1 MKAYKKKFYIIPI
14 VICLL
19 AIAAVVA
26 YYLTGSFSR
35 SEQRE
40 YVYIDDN
47 DNLDSVTAKLAP
59 IASEQALL
67 SFKIIS
73 RHTGYDKNIRSGR
86 YGIEPGEGTI
96 SVLRKLKNGHQEPMR
111 LTIPESRT
119 TDRLAGAIGRKLM
132 MDSLS
137 LSILLKDSAFC
148 AAQGFDTTTI
158 VSMFVP
164 NTYEVYW
171 NTSIENLMSRMKKEH
186 DKFWNKSRMAKAS
199 ALGLSPEEVCTL
211 ASIIDEETSNNAE
224 KPMIAR
230 MYLNRLAKGMPLQ
243 ADPTVKFALKD
254 FALKRIYHNMLN
266 TDSPYNT

>member
-73 RHTGYDKNIRSGR
+73 HHTGYDKNIRSGR
-86 YGIEPGEGTI
+86 FAIEPGEGTI

-137 LSILLKDSAFC
+137 LRHDHDSLYVC
-148 AAQGFDTTTI
+148 AQHLRSVLEHIDRE
-158 VSMFVP
+158 SHEP
-164 NTYEVYW
+164 NEEGTRQVLEQEPYGEGQCFG
-171 NTSIENLMSRMKKEH
+171 T
-186 DKFWNKSRMAKAS
+186 KSRGSVHA
-199 ALGLSPEEVCTL
+199 CQHY
-211 ASIIDEETSNNAE
+211 
-224 KPMIAR
+224 R
-230 MYLNRLAKGMPLQ
+230 
-243 ADPTVKFALKD
+243 
-254 FALKRIYHNMLN
+254 
-266 TDSPYNT
+266 